1 MDQLR
6 AQDLLLQ
13 VDAGSLRGRFG
24 RRAQA
29 AAIRLTEAGKAD
41 FVGSDGHYLEKRPQL
56 LRSAYE
62 QVVQLAGSSE
72 AQRLF
77 VHNPKCVLTGDRV
90 QAGSGHG
97 GEKSPGLW
105 ARLRQGLA

>member
-41 FVGSDGHYLEKRPQL
+41 FVGSDGHDLEKRPQS

-62 QVVQLAGSSE
+62 QVVQLAGSSK

-77 VHNPKCVLTGDRV
+77 VHNLKCVLTSDRV